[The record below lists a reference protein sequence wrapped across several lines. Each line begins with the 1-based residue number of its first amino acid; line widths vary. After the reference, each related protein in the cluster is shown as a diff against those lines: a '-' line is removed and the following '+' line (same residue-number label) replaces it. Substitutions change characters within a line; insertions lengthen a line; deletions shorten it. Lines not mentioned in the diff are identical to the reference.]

1 LPDIKDNFD
10 MNPQYAYQSAPANF
24 MPMMA
29 GGGLAAAA
37 QQKYGLASAA
47 EELRKRGRY
56 GDTILAHINPQE
68 AGILQLLGGSGTINP
83 HTGLPEFFL
92 KSVFKGISN
101 IGKSIGNVL
110 KPVAK
115 IAPFILPFIPGIGL
129 PMQALLSGGIGGL
142 SGGKGFDLKRALLSG
157 LSTYGI
163 GSLMNAA
170 SAANASTLAGGA
182 DPFMST
188 RDVAAFGLDAP
199 ANTIAGG
206 ADPFMSAKDVAD
218 QVGGA
223 LSGGAGGSPFGGG
236 GPQIVNVGT
245 AAAAGAPVSV
255 TPIAPSAANAS
266 NVFEFGYPT
275 AASTGAAPIV
285 SVEGTGLPGLTPG
298 AAGPAPTTAQSFAN
312 LAGAAGETALTAGT
326 DAAKYI
332 GKQIIKNPVQSASL
346 ALTGYGAIKSKEE
359 LDNQKKEADRIL
371 KNREREKA
379 EDVAQAQQFLRD
391 YPLLYQRLTAE
402 DVQRLG
408 LASGGGIN
416 FEGDYDPTG
425 VASLVKGGMPPRY
438 LRGGGDGMSDS
449 IPARIGG
456 RQEARLADGEFVVP
470 ADVVSHIGNG
480 SSNAGAKK
488 LYAMMDR
495 ARQART
501 GRTRQ
506 APAVNAQRYM
516 PA

>member
-1 LPDIKDNFD
+1 
-10 MNPQYAYQSAPANF
+10 
-24 MPMMA
+24 
-29 GGGLAAAA
+29 
-37 QQKYGLASAA
+37 
-47 EELRKRGRY
+47 
-56 GDTILAHINPQE
+56 
-68 AGILQLLGGSGTINP
+68 
-83 HTGLPEFFL
+83 
-92 KSVFKGISN
+92 
-101 IGKSIGNVL
+101 
-110 KPVAK
+110 
-115 IAPFILPFIPGIGL
+115 
-129 PMQALLSGGIGGL
+129 LLSAGIGGL
-142 SGGKGFDLKRALLSG
+142 SGGKGFDPKRALFSG
-157 LSTYGI
+157 LTTYGI

-170 SAANASTLAGGA
+170 SAANAANAATGFGDAA
-182 DPFMST
+182 DS
-188 RDVAAFGLDAP
+188 
-199 ANTIAGG
+199 
-206 ADPFMSAKDVAD
+206 
-218 QVGGA
+218 VGGS

-236 GPQIVNVGT
+236 GPQIVDVGT

-255 TPIAPSAANAS
+255 TPIAPSAANAA

-275 AASTGAAPIV
+275 AAGTGAAPIT

-298 AAGPAPTTAQSFAN
+298 AAGPAPTTAQSIAN
-312 LAGAAGETALTAGT
+312 LAGAAGERVLDAGV
-326 DAAKYI
+326 DAVKYA
-332 GKQIIKNPVQSASL
+332 GQQLIKNPVQSASL

-379 EDVAQAQQFLRD
+379 EDVAQAQQFLQE
-391 YPLLYQRLTAE
+391 YPLLYQRITAE
-402 DVQRLG
+402 DVKRMG
-408 LASGGGIN
+408 LASGGLA
-416 FEGDYDPTG
+416 Y
-425 VASLVKGGMPPRY
+425 LVKGGLPPRY

-456 RQEARLADGEFVVP
+456 KQEARLADGEFVVP

-506 APAVNAQRYM
+506 APAVNAQRYL

>member
-1 LPDIKDNFD
+1 

-24 MPMMA
+24 MPMMMA
-29 GGGLAAAA
+29 RGGLTAAP

-47 EELRKRGRY
+47 EELRSRGRE

-83 HTGLPEFFL
+83 YTGLPEFFL
-92 KSVFKGISN
+92 KKVFKGISN

-129 PMQALLSGGIGGL
+129 PMRALLSAGIGGL
-142 SGGKGFDLKRALLSG
+142 SGGKGFDPKRALFSG
-157 LSTYGI
+157 LTTYGI

-188 RDVAAFGLDAP
+188 GDVAAFGLDAP

-206 ADPFMSAKDVAD
+206 ADSFMSASDVAASSGNPTF
-218 QVGGA
+218 VSGTGA
-223 LSGGAGGSPFGGG
+223 PALAPAASGPSLVPSVEITGSSPSSLVPPVEITGSPL
-236 GPQIVNVGT
+236 PNVSLDT
-245 AAAAGAPVSV
+245 AAAIPVNQSAAEAINRAVADANKSIPFTEKIMEKVSAIPGKTLDYLSSAPGKTLDYVTDPKNIIPVSLGGV
-255 TPIAPSAANAS
+255 SA
-266 NVFEFGYPT
+266 
-275 AASTGAAPIV
+275 
-285 SVEGTGLPGLTPG
+285 
-298 AAGPAPTTAQSFAN
+298 
-312 LAGAAGETALTAGT
+312 
-326 DAAKYI
+326 
-332 GKQIIKNPVQSASL
+332 
-346 ALTGYGAIKSKEE
+346 YGAIKSKEE

-379 EDVAQAQQFLRD
+379 EDVAQAQQFLQE
-391 YPLLYQRLTAE
+391 YPLLYQRITAE
-402 DVQRLG
+402 DVKRMG
-408 LASGGGIN
+408 LASGGLA
-416 FEGDYDPTG
+416 Y
-425 VASLVKGGMPPRY
+425 LVKGGLPPRY

-456 RQEARLADGEFVVP
+456 KQEARLADGEFVVP

-506 APAVNAQRYM
+506 APAVNAQRYL